1 MSSQASVFKN
11 RVSASLLEMR
21 AGHTCH
27 KLKVGGQTHAV
38 ETKHAF
44 RLERRRRPR
53 GSRSLLPA
61 LALLKGGSAR
71 DREELE
77 TRVPGEPLSFASS
90 EAVKEEGL
98 APRCANSRYGFN
110 NPESLWGP
118 ALSGIL
124 SRGMRIRAG
133 EGTAEAKTP
142 DGQLTRRWCGLR
154 FLSLP
159 GPEGKGLLVFLAF
172 SNRGGKTEVN
182 NEAQWEGLGAL
193 GLGSVGPSGTRVQEG
208 AQRGWRWRLAREAST
223 GRRRAVTLVTI

>member
-11 RVSASLLEMR
+11 RVSAFLLEMR

-124 SRGMRIRAG
+124 SRGMRIRPG
-133 EGTAEAKTP
+133 GGTAEAGRTTDEEMVRP
-142 DGQLTRRWCGLR
+142 EISLSPRARRKGAFWFFWHFPTG
-154 FLSLP
+154 
-159 GPEGKGLLVFLAF
+159 EGK
-172 SNRGGKTEVN
+172 RK
-182 NEAQWEGLGAL
+182 
-193 GLGSVGPSGTRVQEG
+193 
-208 AQRGWRWRLAREAST
+208 
-223 GRRRAVTLVTI
+223 

>member
-44 RLERRRRPR
+44 RLERRHRPR
-53 GSRSLLPA
+53 ARSLLPA

-98 APRCANSRYGFN
+98 TSRCANSRYGFN

-124 SRGMRIRAG
+124 SRGMRIRPG
-133 EGTAEAKTP
+133 GGTAEAKTR

-159 GPEGKGLLVFLAF
+159 PGQKERAFWFFWHFPTGEGK
-172 SNRGGKTEVN
+172 RK
-182 NEAQWEGLGAL
+182 
-193 GLGSVGPSGTRVQEG
+193 
-208 AQRGWRWRLAREAST
+208 
-223 GRRRAVTLVTI
+223 